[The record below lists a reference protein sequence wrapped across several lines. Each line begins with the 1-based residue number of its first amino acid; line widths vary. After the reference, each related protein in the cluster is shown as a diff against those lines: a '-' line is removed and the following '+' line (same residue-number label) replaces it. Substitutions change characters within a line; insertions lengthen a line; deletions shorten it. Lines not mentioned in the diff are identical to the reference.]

1 MDWGRNSDEN
11 RKSSAVS
18 SMASPVLGGELTP
31 PPTKSMVH
39 NFKLLDLLPE
49 MDPDEQLAVF
59 ERVIRSPR
67 PQVRQRA
74 LGLGAAILSDSRLL
88 KYLHEEDDVRRNAA
102 VEMLKLR
109 RRRSLELASALLE
122 DVEPDVVI
130 QAVQVLAHL
139 RDRSAVERLMSVVN
153 HNDPNV
159 VQEAILA
166 LGRIGD
172 VRALPVILPHLTG
185 IPWVQAA
192 ALETVGRLGSSEQV
206 PAIGALLED
215 PNLEPLAVEALARIG
230 GIASLLALAPHW
242 MDHGEQFEPAFTLR
256 RMADVIEGLTCT
268 PPEIEGLEKALR
280 EVVDDRVK
288 EVRLAASR
296 CLASLRGKSR
306 SLWMF

>member
-1 MDWGRNSDEN
+1 MDWLKDPSNEERRPREAAGTANLAD
-11 RKSSAVS
+11 
-18 SMASPVLGGELTP
+18 PDPTP
-31 PPTKSMVH
+31 SKSMIR
-39 NFKLLDLLPE
+39 NFRLLDLLPE
-49 MDPDEQLAVF
+49 MDPDEQLAIF

-109 RRRSLELASALLE
+109 RRRSLELAVALLE
-122 DVEPDVVI
+122 DSESDVVV
-130 QAVQVLAHL
+130 QAIQVLAHL
-139 RDRSAVERLMSVVN
+139 RERKAAEALVKVLE
-153 HNDPNV
+153 HDDPNV

-166 LGRIGD
+166 LAQIGD
-172 VRALPVILPHLTG
+172 VRALPAILPHLGG

-192 ALETVGRLGSSEQV
+192 ALEAVGRLGSAEQV
-206 PAIGALLED
+206 REIEPLLQD
-215 PNLEPLAVEALARIG
+215 PDLEPLVIEALARIG
-230 GIASLLALAPHW
+230 GVTALLALARHW
-242 MDHGEQFEPAFTLR
+242 MEHGEQFEPAFVLR
-256 RMADVIEGLTCT
+256 RMADVIEGLTCA
-268 PPEIEGLEKALR
+268 PPEIDGLEEALR
-280 EVVDDRVK
+280 SAVDDRVK